1 MTLGWYRYMTLL
13 SVDEL
18 TFLWPYILLTSGN
31 LSSMSRLGQSFDLR
45 DWIWML
51 QVFRQQ
57 RQRPS
62 NGRGLE
68 EKKKTCHETF
78 GLLQV
83 GQYPLILL
91 ESKRSVSHCH
101 SVLVADALS
110 QMPFKP
116 HQSVVFSG
124 TKLLLS
130 FSFTKRVSGQQT
142 LSVHS
147 FLYAVRTCCLSGTP
161 LDKPCFCA

>member
-1 MTLGWYRYMTLL
+1 MTLGWYCYMTLL
-13 SVDEL
+13 SFDEL

-68 EKKKTCHETF
+68 EKKNMSWNLWALAS
-78 GLLQV
+78 G
-83 GQYPLILL
+83 
-91 ESKRSVSHCH
+91 SVSPDTAGIQAFSFSLPLGAGCGCTFP
-101 SVLVADALS
+101 DAFQATS
-110 QMPFKP
+110 ER
-116 HQSVVFSG
+116 SFSG